1 MKINWFPGHMK
12 KTMEELTDK
21 IKLADVVIYVLDSR
35 APMSTLNPKFK
46 AILGSKP
53 VIFVL
58 NKADFVNLTD
68 VTKFCNNFM
77 AENSRFVV
85 LDSTK
90 PNAYKEI
97 IAKTNELMIK
107 KLERNKLK
115 GINIPLRLMVIGVPN
130 VGKSTLINNFA
141 GKNKA
146 EVGNRPGVTK
156 ATKWVKVNGNIELLD
171 TPGTLWPNLDD
182 EVVARHLAY
191 IGSIKDEVLILTDL
205 CYEFIKELAPKYP
218 QSFLNRYGVDVLNKK
233 PIEIFDEICES
244 RGFFM
249 KNKEID
255 YERGAKAVLEDYRKG
270 KLGKIILDEC

>member
-12 KTMEELTDK
+12 KTMDELKEK
-21 IKLADVVIYVLDSR
+21 IKLSDVVLYVLDSR
-35 APMSTLNPKFK
+35 APISTLNPKFK
-46 AILGSKP
+46 AIIGSKP

-58 NKADFVNLTD
+58 NKADFVNQADLEPFSKSL
-68 VTKFCNNFM
+68 VT
-77 AENSRFVV
+77 ENSQFVV

-97 IAKTNELMIK
+97 ISKTKFLMIK
-107 KLERNKLK
+107 KIERNKSK
-115 GINIPLRLMVIGVPN
+115 GINIPLRLIVIGVPN

-146 EVGNRPGVTK
+146 EVGNKPGVTK
-156 ATKWVKVNGNIELLD
+156 QTKWVKVDGNIELLD

-205 CYEFIKELAPKYP
+205 CYEFIFELKEKHPLVFKE
-218 QSFLNRYGVDVLNKK
+218 RYNVDVKDK
-233 PIEIFDEICES
+233 SIIEIYDEICFS
-244 RGFFM
+244 RGFLM
-249 KNKEID
+249 KNKEVD
-255 YERGAKAVLEDYRKG
+255 YERGAKAILDDYRKG
-270 KLGKIILDEC
+270 KLGKIILDF

>member
-12 KTMEELTDK
+12 KTMEELNDK

-35 APMSTLNPKFK
+35 APISTLNPKFR

-53 VIFVL
+53 IIFVL
-58 NKADFVNLTD
+58 NKADFVVQSELS
-68 VTKFCNNFM
+68 KFCENFVSQ
-77 AENSRFVV
+77 NSRAVI
-85 LDSTK
+85 LNSTK

-97 IAKTNELMIK
+97 ISKTNELMIK
-107 KLERNKLK
+107 KLERNRQK

-146 EVGNRPGVTK
+146 EVGNKPGVTK
-156 ATKWVKVNGNIELLD
+156 STKWVKVNGNIELLD

-191 IGSIKDEVLILTDL
+191 IGSIKDEVLILSDL
-205 CYEFIKELAPKYP
+205 CFEFIKELAPKYP
-218 QSFLNRYGVDVLNKK
+218 QNFETRYGVKVVSKE
-233 PIEIFDEICES
+233 PIQIYDEICEK
-244 RGFFM
+244 RGFIM

-255 YERGAKAVLEDYRKG
+255 YERGAKAILDDYRKG
-270 KLGKIILDEC
+270 KLGKIVLD